1 MARLLRLLTALVG
14 LALLGHT
21 GIALAAPDCFQISEK
36 IKRMPVKEGLLE
48 IRNATRQHLRAF
60 KRKGASYEGQYDIAC
75 LIGQYMTLT
84 DGNSSTI
91 SGDEAFRRY
100 ENVESWFVKRFK
112 EDLAGYAKAIA
123 TYKNNPDLVEQERE
137 EGYAN
142 SEFVLWS
149 LVGSVNNAYQTMPEV
164 SWDTSKLLD
173 EVWCGEATRAKTGL
187 DQHLRSL
194 PEEASKTN
202 WTALS
207 ESEFEHARSK
217 FRPAPEGLD
226 AMCGGAD
233 LIISSRDIAGL
244 KSRYK
249 KVAKAEVKKSWIS
262 SLEKDAQLNKK
273 NWNEIAWL
281 GLSCTKAPTKQ
292 QYALFETL
300 RWYDDNSI
308 NGKWW
313 ADAAQRKR
321 AEFLFDGQLE
331 RSLQRAGDACTELIR
346 REIDQFGKT
355 AKKWQ
360 SQYRRTVQK
369 SLTSVWL
376 DEPKAQTL
384 ARKLSEFESHV
395 TLITG
400 APKVCASPSKS
411 DRAAIQKLKAFID
424 TSAGGTSA
432 FQKPTTVELFLDA
445 KQSSLVVERTASQCK
460 DIPQIQSF
468 VAEFKQSSKK
478 YESWARKQSADVWA
492 YATKGQFKSDLEN
505 LIRRIY
511 PDALPSDEEKR
522 AVAFL
527 YDPKER
533 IDPRSQQVLI
543 GLSNRLSLLAGDANI
558 YHQILDKRREFAESR
573 EDRILSNW
581 VDVLS
586 SKNCKVAES
595 SIQPFASLTR
605 QCTSLDQEDAQV
617 LANYCRLKRLAQSI
631 SKSGEREGN
640 HGGSGGDSGSGA
652 EGGDA
657 EGGDAEGGDSGG
669 GGSSMFFPQKPFW
682 DQASAIQVAL
692 LGSWSGEASF
702 SELILENPI
711 SAAVADAGFLDA
723 RGLHTAL
730 VQISKNGDLEDLLNS
745 KLRGCNAGRRYKKE
759 IGELKDL
766 RDFYIG
772 AYETLC
778 RDDELSNRSR
788 YCDVAALLHRG
799 QKKTDSGIGE
809 GQGSEKGPENKKK
822 ITVIWRSNIDKD
834 WISVSW
840 RGREK
845 RGRTGP
851 NFKTA
856 IPEGAVVQVEWW
868 PEHQQRE
875 KSVSFQFKCCQQE
888 HIEKRS
894 KEKVLVEQN
903 TQGSVTSIWFDS
915 ENATSVPPAN
925 YDRSCKIYYPS
936 MWGGVVQTL
945 QERPVFLSREVKLDV
960 WPKRKIRLST
970 IKQDIQLGARI
981 PRTSL
986 FLSAVGTDFFV
997 LFPTDKV
1004 DNVAIKDWFSGN
1016 DRPTRNFVITLK
1028 AMDVGCKIHQ

>member
-1 MARLLRLLTALVG
+1 MAKLLRLLTALVG
-14 LALLGHT
+14 LALLGHV
-21 GIALAAPDCFQISEK
+21 GIASAAPDCFQISEK

-84 DGNSSTI
+84 DGNSSAI

-100 ENVESWFVKRFK
+100 EDVESWFVKRFK
-112 EDLAGYAKAIA
+112 EDLAGHAKSIA

-149 LVGSVNNAYQTMPEV
+149 LVGSVDNAYQTMPKV
-164 SWDTSKLLD
+164 SWDTGRLLD
-173 EVWCGEATRAKTGL
+173 EVWCGEATRAKVGF
-187 DQHLRSL
+187 DQHLLRL
-194 PEEASKTN
+194 QEEATKTN

-207 ESEFEHARSK
+207 KSEFEHVRSK

-244 KSRYK
+244 KSQYK

-262 SLEKDAQLNKK
+262 SLERDAQLNKK

-281 GLSCTKAPTKQ
+281 GLSCTKEPTKQ
-292 QYALFETL
+292 QYDLFETL

-308 NGKWW
+308 NRKWW

-346 REIDQFGKT
+346 PEIDQLAKT
-355 AKKWQ
+355 AKRWQ
-360 SQYRRTVQK
+360 NQYRKTVEK

-445 KQSSLVVERTASQCK
+445 KQSSLVVERAASQCK

-478 YESWARKQSADVWA
+478 YESWARKQSAVVWA

-522 AVAFL
+522 AVGYL
-527 YDPKER
+527 YGYEDVMDSIVEKAL
-533 IDPRSQQVLI
+533 RSLP
-543 GLSNRLSLLAGDANI
+543 NRLLPVLGDANI
-558 YHQILDKRREFAESR
+558 YPEILEQQKRVAEKQESA
-573 EDRILSNW
+573 IIKSW
-581 VDVLS
+581 IDVLS
-586 SKNCKVAES
+586 SKNCNVAGGS
-595 SIQPFASLTR
+595 SQRYRSLTS
-605 QCTSLDQEDAQV
+605 QCSSPDKDDVQV
-617 LANYCRLKRLAQSI
+617 LANYCRLKQLAQSI
-631 SKSGEREGN
+631 TKKSEREGN
-640 HGGSGGDSGSGA
+640 HGGGGDSDGGA
-652 EGGDA
+652 EGG
-657 EGGDAEGGDSGG
+657 GGESGG
-669 GGSSMFFPQKPFW
+669 GEGGGAMFLPEKPFW
-682 DQASAIQVAL
+682 DHANAIQVAF

-702 SELILENPI
+702 TELILENPI
-711 SAAVADAGFLDA
+711 SAAVTDAGFLDA

-730 VQISKNGDLEDLLNS
+730 VQISKNGDLENLLNS
-745 KLRGCNAGRRYKKE
+745 KLQGCNSGRRYKKE
-759 IGELKDL
+759 IGELKEL

-788 YCDVAALLHRG
+788 YCGLAELLYRG
-799 QKKTDSGIGE
+799 QKKTDAGIGDR
-809 GQGSEKGPENKKK
+809 QGSEKGSENKKK

-840 RGREK
+840 RDRKK

-875 KSVSFQFKCCQQE
+875 KSVRFQFRCCQQA
-888 HIEKRS
+888 HIEKQS

-903 TQGSVTSIWFDS
+903 AQGSVTSVWFDW

-936 MWGGVVQTL
+936 MWGGVVKTL
-945 QERPVFLSREVKLDV
+945 QKRPVFLPEKVNLDV

-1016 DRPTRNFVITLK
+1016 DRPTRDFVITLK
-1028 AMDVGCKIHQ
+1028 AMDVRCKIHQ

>member
-21 GIALAAPDCFQISEK
+21 GIASAAPDCFRISEK

-84 DGNSSTI
+84 DGNSSAI

-100 ENVESWFVKRFK
+100 EDVENWFVKRFK
-112 EDLAGYAKAIA
+112 EDLVGYAKAIA
-123 TYKNNPDLVEQERE
+123 TYKNNPDLVDQERE

-149 LVGSVNNAYQTMPEV
+149 LVGSVNDAYQTMPKV
-164 SWDTSKLLD
+164 SWDTGKLLD
-173 EVWCGEATRAKTGL
+173 EVWCGEATRAKVGL
-187 DQHLRSL
+187 KQHLRRL
-194 PEEASKTN
+194 PEEATKTN

-207 ESEFEHARSK
+207 KSEFERARSK

-233 LIISSRDIAGL
+233 LVISSRDIANL

-262 SLEKDAQLNKK
+262 SLEKDTQLNKK

-281 GLSCTKAPTKQ
+281 GLSCTKEPTKQ
-292 QYALFETL
+292 QYNLFEIL

-346 REIDQFGKT
+346 REIDQFGNT

-360 SQYRRTVQK
+360 SQYRGTVEK

-400 APKVCASPSKS
+400 APKLCASPSKS
-411 DRAAIQKLKAFID
+411 DRAAIQKLKAFTD
-424 TSAGGTSA
+424 TSAGGSSA
-432 FQKPTTVELFLDA
+432 FQKETTVELFVDA
-445 KQSSLVVERTASQCK
+445 KQSLSFVERAASQCK
-460 DIPQIQSF
+460 GIPQIQSF
-468 VAEFKQSSKK
+468 VVEFKQSSKK
-478 YESWARKQSADVWA
+478 YESWARKQSAVVWA
-492 YATKGQFKSDLEN
+492 HATKGQFKSELEN

-527 YDPKER
+527 YDPEER

-558 YHQILDKRREFAESR
+558 YHQILDKRREFAESW

-595 SIQPFASLTR
+595 SIQPLASLTR

-617 LANYCRLKRLAQSI
+617 LANYCRLKQLAQSI
-631 SKSGEREGN
+631 TKKSEREGN
-640 HGGSGGDSGSGA
+640 HGGGGDSDGGA
-652 EGGDA
+652 G
-657 EGGDAEGGDSGG
+657 SGG
-669 GGSSMFFPQKPFW
+669 GESGGGAGGGAMFLPEKPFW
-682 DQASAIQVAL
+682 DYANAIQVAV
-692 LGSWSGEASF
+692 LGPWFGEASF
-702 SELILENPI
+702 TELILENPI
-711 SAAVADAGFLDA
+711 SAPVADAGFLDA

-730 VQISKNGDLEDLLNS
+730 VQISKKGDLENLFKS
-745 KLRGCNAGRRYKKE
+745 KLQGCNSGRRYKKE
-759 IGELKDL
+759 IGELKEL

-778 RDDELSNRSR
+778 RDDELSNRSP
-788 YCDVAALLHRG
+788 YCGVAQLLHRG
-799 QKKTDSGIGE
+799 QKRTDAGIGD
-809 GQGSEKGPENKKK
+809 GQGSEKVPENEKK

-840 RGREK
+840 RDREK
-845 RGRTGP
+845 RGPTGP

-856 IPEGAVVQVEWW
+856 IPEGAAVQVKWW
-868 PEHQQRE
+868 PDRRKPE
-875 KSVSFQFKCCQQE
+875 KSVSFLFDCCE
-888 HIEKRS
+888 KRDIEKRS
-894 KEKVLVEQN
+894 NGAVLVEKDS
-903 TQGSVTSIWFDS
+903 QGSVFRIWFDS
-915 ENATSVPPAN
+915 DNATIPTRTN
-925 YDRSCKIYYPS
+925 YDQSCKIYYPS
-936 MWGGVVQTL
+936 MWGGVVKTL
-945 QERPVFLSREVKLDV
+945 QERPVFLSREVNLDV

-970 IKQDIQLGARI
+970 IKKDIELGTRI

-986 FLSAVGTDFFV
+986 FLSAVGTDVLV

-1028 AMDVGCKIHQ
+1028 AMDVRCKIHQ